1 MSGVTLIVTNI
12 ELVIVHFVRPKQTL
26 KETAAGGVYSL
37 FGVGINP
44 FLAVFQNIVT
54 KTNQDAT
61 PLTATPYPR
70 VSASIGRQLL
80 E

>member
-1 MSGVTLIVTNI
+1 MRGVTLIVTNI
-12 ELVIVHFVRPKQTL
+12 ELVIVHFVRPNRPL

-37 FGVGINP
+37 FRTGINP
-44 FLAVFQNIVT
+44 FLAVFQIIVP